1 MTVPN
6 VAPVPQCNKK
16 LLGQARTP
24 QGRAALQLSVSFY
37 PHHREILA
45 RREKELNMS
54 RSILLQLLLEIE
66 ARDGIARRELL
77 YRLRRSEKPTTT
89 PQKETNDPTTI
100 HAMAQ

>member
-1 MTVPN
+1 
-6 VAPVPQCNKK
+6 
-16 LLGQARTP
+16 
-24 QGRAALQLSVSFY
+24 
-37 PHHREILA
+37 
-45 RREKELNMS
+45 MS